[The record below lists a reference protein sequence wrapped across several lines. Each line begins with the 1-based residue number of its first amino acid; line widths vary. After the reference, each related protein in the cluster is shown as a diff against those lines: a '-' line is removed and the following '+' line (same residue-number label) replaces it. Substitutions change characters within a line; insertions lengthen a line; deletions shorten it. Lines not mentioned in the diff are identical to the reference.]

1 MTRPASPHQQHHWAD
16 QPERGNMRLMRLTAW
31 AARRLGRRIVAPIV
45 WGVVFY
51 FFLSGTRARRSIGQY
66 QNHLRAAC
74 PGNHPFPSRMP
85 VYRHY
90 LAFAGALLDK
100 LDAWQGKITIH
111 DLDVTD
117 PDGLHAQMS
126 TGRGQILVGA
136 HLGNMEVCR
145 ALASQNA
152 NIVLNVLVHD
162 KNAVRFSR
170 LMDEAGTSRLRLI
183 QVSELDTATM
193 LALSERIDRGE
204 WLALAGDRIPLH
216 GARTVDVRFLG
227 HTAPL
232 PQGPWLLAGL
242 LRCPVNLLFCTR
254 HRNRFN
260 VSMERLADTVS
271 WTRATRATEVQ
282 RVAQAYADRLAIHC
296 RQAPLQWFN
305 FFPFWSRHA

>member
-1 MTRPASPHQQHHWAD
+1 MNAPASRNSEHHWAN
-16 QPERGNMRLMRLTAW
+16 QPERGNMRSMRLTAW
-31 AARRLGRRIVAPIV
+31 AARRLGRRVVAPVV
-45 WGVVFY
+45 WLVVLY
-51 FFLSGTRARRSIGQY
+51 FCLSGAKARRSVAQY
-66 QNHLRAAC
+66 QAYLRAAC
-74 PGNHPFPSRMP
+74 PDANPFPTPMP
-85 VYRHY
+85 IYRQY

-100 LDAWQGKITIH
+100 LDAWQGKVTIH
-111 DLDVTD
+111 DLDVAD
-117 PDGLHAQMS
+117 PDGLHAQMG

-152 NIVLNVLVHD
+152 DIVLNVLVHD
-162 KNAVRFSR
+162 KNAVHFSR
-170 LMDEAGTSRLRLI
+170 LLDEAGTSRLRLI

-216 GARTVDVRFLG
+216 GARTVDVSFLG

-254 HRNRFN
+254 QHARFN
-260 VSMERLADTVS
+260 VSMERLADSVS
-271 WTRATRATEVQ
+271 WTRATRTTQVQ
-282 RVAQAYADRLAIHC
+282 RLAQAYADRLAAHC

-305 FFPFWSRHA
+305 FFPFWSSHA